1 MFASSKPGSLYRDQT
16 RYAARKALCEVGD
29 GNFQFL
35 GRYGLLRAD
44 DADLFLHAVA
54 HHLHG
59 VEDGVVLQHN
69 HVDDFLPCDRNVLRF
84 VTYIAEFQY
93 FVGINVEQV
102 FAVDVGGCTDVR
114 TGLDADRDADERI
127 VVLVPDD
134 ACDACDLPGCSCGRS
149 YGASDDDLPSR
160 EFPGVV
166 GSGEQLFQDSR
177 NGLIRYFQGDFAV
190 DVQDV
195 VVVNEDV
202 VALAFDQC
210 EDLLDGAVLYVERD
224 GFRRLCRLCTDGPDE
239 PDCCQQKQEC
249 YPE

>member
-1 MFASSKPGSLYRDQT
+1 MAS
-16 RYAARKALCEVGD
+16 
-29 GNFQFL
+29 F
-35 GRYGLLRAD
+35 
-44 DADLFLHAVA
+44 
-54 HHLHG
+54 
-59 VEDGVVLQHN
+59 LQHN

>member
-1 MFASSKPGSLYRDQT
+1 MSVAVPMFGRALMRIVTPMSGSLFWSLTTPVMR
-16 RYAARKALCEVGD
+16 V
-29 GNFQFL
+29 
-35 GRYGLLRAD
+35 
-44 DADLFLHAVA
+44 
-54 HHLHG
+54 
-59 VEDGVVLQHN
+59 
-69 HVDDFLPCDRNVLRF
+69 
-84 VTYIAEFQY
+84 
-93 FVGINVEQV
+93 
-102 FAVDVGGCTDVR
+102 
-114 TGLDADRDADERI
+114 I
-127 VVLVPDD
+127 V
-134 ACDACDLPGCSCGRS
+134 PGCSCGRS